1 MTTKLTEMCPECASC
16 LYVDPRR
23 ITDQNTSGVFC
34 MYCEQLTAAQQ
45 NPRVQAPNVHLKDAS
60 LRDLFACFAMMR
72 DWSEFKSER
81 FPELTR
87 RAYLL
92 ADAMLN
98 ERSKT

>member
-1 MTTKLTEMCPECASC
+1 MITKLTEMCPECASC

-23 ITDQNTSGVFC
+23 ITDANTSGVFC
-34 MYCEQLTAAQQ
+34 MYCERLAAAQQ
-45 NPRVQAPNVHLKDAS
+45 NPRLQAPDVRLADAS

>member
-1 MTTKLTEMCPECASC
+1 MTTKLTEMCPECGSC
-16 LYVDPRR
+16 LYVDLKR
-23 ITDQNTSGVFC
+23 ITDPTMSGVFC
-34 MYCEQLTAAQQ
+34 MYCERLAAAQQ
-45 NPRVQAPNVHLKDAS
+45 NPRLQAPDVRLADAS

-81 FPELTR
+81 FPEFAR
-87 RAYLL
+87 RAYLA

>member
-34 MYCEQLTAAQQ
+34 MYCERLAAAQHDT
-45 NPRVQAPNVHLKDAS
+45 RTKAPDVHLKDAS

-81 FPELTR
+81 FPEFAR
-87 RAYLL
+87 RAYLA